1 MSADP
6 YGENKAARYV
16 AGKERNPAR
25 RLSRWLEARAVRR
38 AAGGGT
44 LVLDMPSGAGRFPGA
59 IACDRSAAMAALAH
73 AAGRRTVRG
82 DAFALPFA
90 DNAFDRALCVRLL
103 HHFDAP
109 ERRRMLHELAR
120 VAPVAVI
127 TYFGTE
133 GRRAK
138 RRAARA
144 KSRTR
149 RALSRQELAADC
161 AAAPWRVVSDRAVIP
176 FWSEQR
182 VVRLERK

>member
-1 MSADP
+1 MTSDP
-6 YGENKAARYV
+6 YGGDKAARYV
-16 AGKERNPAR
+16 AAKERNPAR
-25 RLSRWLEARAVRR
+25 RLSRWLEARAVLRT
-38 AAGGGT
+38 AGGGG
-44 LVLDMPSGAGRFPGA
+44 LVLDMPSGVGRFPHA
-59 IACDRSAAMAALAH
+59 IACDRSATMAELAH

-90 DNAFDRALCVRLL
+90 DGAFDHALCVRLL
-103 HHFDAP
+103 HHFDAS

-127 TYFGTE
+127 TYFGTK
-133 GRRAK
+133 GHKAK
-138 RRAARA
+138 RRAARK

-149 RALSRQELAADC
+149 RAVSSKELAADC
-161 AAAPWRVVSDRAVIP
+161 AAARWRVVSDRAVIP